1 MIKKYLLCISLG
13 MSVFTLAACGN
24 GDEAADNKEE
34 PAAQEE
40 AAAETEEG
48 AEQPAMPEPDL
59 EGIPEV
65 VAEVNGEEIP
75 KEEFETAYTSQFQQ
89 AAMQSQMSGEE
100 VDQAA
105 LKTQL
110 AESMVGQK
118 LLIQEADKRKFE
130 ASQEAIDKTIED
142 LAAQNGMESKEQFL
156 TAVEEQGTSEDEV
169 MDQIAAQVKLDQL
182 VAEETGDT
190 KATDEELKALYEQVK
205 TQQAEMGGEELPAFE
220 EVKPE
225 LEAQVKMQKENEAVQ
240 ALVAELRESADVKVN
255 L

>member
-1 MIKKYLLCISLG
+1 MLCISLG
-13 MSVFTLAACGN
+13 MSVFTLAACG
-24 GDEAADNKEE
+24 GADEAADNKNEE
-34 PAAQEE
+34 PATQEE
-40 AAAETEEG
+40 APAETEEG
-48 AEQPAMPEPDL
+48 AEQPEMPEPDL
-59 EGIPEV
+59 EGIPEI

-75 KEEFETAYTSQFQQ
+75 KKEFETAYTSQFQQ
-89 AAMQSQMSGEE
+89 VAMQSQMSGEE

-142 LAAQNGMESKEQFL
+142 LVAQNGMESKEQFL

-169 MDQIAAQVKLDQL
+169 MTQIATQVKVDQL
-182 VAEETGDT
+182 VAEEAGDT

-205 TQQAEMGGEELPAFE
+205 TQQAEMGGEEVPAFE
-220 EVKPE
+220 KVKPD
-225 LEAQVKMQKENEAVQ
+225 LEAQVKMQKESEAVQ